1 MEPRCCRAREIERGE
16 TGFQRLANSIN
27 LKKHFTPIPPYAWVF
42 TIKLREIKFGQGTR
56 SRHRALGSRYE
67 LMMNRGMRKRRFRPN
82 GGKVV
87 QGHTRDRVWRMGSE
101 NPTANIPVVVV
112 DVVPA
117 GPLRR
122 RCRWAHV
129 LGWSQIEVERVDP
142 TGGRRP
148 RLLRWRRWRG
158 WRLESKKPRRGG
170 VHAFVFVFH
179 ASKKVTLCK
188 VSCIMSSNPSNRFES
203 SSMEVD
209 VWVSNLVGF
218 RRAIAR
224 SGTRI

>member
-1 MEPRCCRAREIERGE
+1 MILVLVSVKTLTDQGAKLFPLCNTTFAFNRMEPRCCRAREIERGE

-101 NPTANIPVVVV
+101 NPTANIPVVV
-112 DVVPA
+112 DNAVPA
-117 GPLRR
+117 GPLR
-122 RCRWAHV
+122 
-129 LGWSQIEVERVDP
+129 G
-142 TGGRRP
+142 
-148 RLLRWRRWRG
+148 
-158 WRLESKKPRRGG
+158 
-170 VHAFVFVFH
+170 
-179 ASKKVTLCK
+179 
-188 VSCIMSSNPSNRFES
+188 
-203 SSMEVD
+203 
-209 VWVSNLVGF
+209 
-218 RRAIAR
+218 
-224 SGTRI
+224 